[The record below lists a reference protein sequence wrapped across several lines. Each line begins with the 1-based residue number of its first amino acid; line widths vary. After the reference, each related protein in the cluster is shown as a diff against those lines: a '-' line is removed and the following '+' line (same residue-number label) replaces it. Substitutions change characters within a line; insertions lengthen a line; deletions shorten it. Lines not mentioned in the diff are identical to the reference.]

1 MNYKAFLIY
10 VKGKSSYSMQNQ
22 SCEQRDNICKLKES
36 ALQDFI
42 KYNIVNS

>member
-1 MNYKAFLIY
+1 MSKENPVIPCK
-10 VKGKSSYSMQNQ
+10 NQ
-22 SCEQRDNICKLKES
+22 SFEQRDNICKLKES